1 MGTARPYTY
10 VAAAEAG
17 TRASTSGSVHAH
29 WSRHFLPGVL
39 SGLNISGSYT
49 RTYASVLR
57 AGVVPH
63 MLGGALSYRYKR
75 FALGVSGKYTDDTP
89 FTTTGRINYRRQR
102 TLYDLNGSV
111 QLTAKTGLFFQVRDL
126 FNGGEYRYELDPSYV
141 RENVTFGT
149 ILTFGVKGVF

>member
-1 MGTARPYTY
+1 
-10 VAAAEAG
+10 V
-17 TRASTSGSVHAH
+17 TRFRNLTVEYSQALS
-29 WSRHFLPGVL
+29 FLPGVL

-49 RTYASVLR
+49 RTYASVRR
-57 AGVVPH
+57 AGLVPH
-63 MLGGALSYRYKR
+63 MLGGALSYRHR
-75 FALGVSGKYTDDTP
+75 RLAFGVSAKYTDDTP
-89 FTTTGRINYRRQR
+89 FSTTGRINYRRQR

-111 QLTAKTGLFFQVRDL
+111 QLTAKTGVFFQVRDL